1 MNMQSFLNED
11 FLLYTKAARFLF
23 HEYAK
28 DMPIFDYHCHLPVAE
43 ISDNVRFENLT
54 RIWLLG
60 DHYKWRAMRANGI
73 EERLITGAATDYEK
87 FEAWAKTVPKTL
99 RNPLYHWT
107 HLELKRYFGV
117 TGKLLGPETAKEIYE
132 QCSEKLQT
140 GEFSTRSILKKM
152 KVRVVCTTDDPV
164 DTLTHHLKIDQDDSF
179 DIKVLPAFRPDQ
191 AMAVENSISFNEWV
205 DRLEAVSNMAIDK
218 FSAFLD
224 ALRKRHDFFHE
235 AGCRLSDH
243 GLERPYAEPYT
254 QTEISNIFHAVRS
267 GKQASPDD
275 VVKFKS
281 AMLIELAVLDAEKD
295 WTQQYHFGALRNTNR
310 LAFEMLGPDT
320 GYDSIGDFE
329 IAKPLAAFLDKLAS
343 MQMLTKTII
352 YNMNPNDNEV
362 IASMTGNFQDGRIPG
377 KIQFGSGWWF
387 NDQKLGME
395 RQINALSNMGLLSRF
410 VGMLTDSRSF
420 MSYPRHEYFRRT
432 LCNLLGTDME
442 NGEIPYDM
450 TLVGNMVRDIC
461 YRNAADYFDFTPS
474 DDG

>member
-1 MNMQSFLNED
+1 M
-11 FLLYTKAARFLF
+11 
-23 HEYAK
+23 
-28 DMPIFDYHCHLPVAE
+28 
-43 ISDNVRFENLT
+43 
-54 RIWLLG
+54 
-60 DHYKWRAMRANGI
+60 
-73 EERLITGAATDYEK
+73 
-87 FEAWAKTVPKTL
+87 
-99 RNPLYHWT
+99 
-107 HLELKRYFGV
+107 
-117 TGKLLGPETAKEIYE
+117 
-132 QCSEKLQT
+132 
-140 GEFSTRSILKKM
+140 
-152 KVRVVCTTDDPV
+152 
-164 DTLTHHLKIDQDDSF
+164 
-179 DIKVLPAFRPDQ
+179 
-191 AMAVENSISFNEWV
+191 
-205 DRLEAVSNMAIDK
+205 
-218 FSAFLD
+218 
-224 ALRKRHDFFHE
+224 
-235 AGCRLSDH
+235 SDH

-420 MSYPRHEYFRRT
+420 LSYPRHEYFRRI
-432 LCNLLGTDME
+432 LCNIFGNCSPFTLTKYSGYDYTDKQ
-442 NGEIPYDM
+442 
-450 TLVGNMVRDIC
+450 
-461 YRNAADYFDFTPS
+461 
-474 DDG
+474 